1 MEVDEEG
8 FTKVQMENV
17 MEQINQQQI
26 AEHMRPAD
34 ERKKLAKKNR
44 LETIWVKGIERN
56 RFTGEEVKPPDEAE
70 EEEDLVDNTPIDID
84 AIAELLENQ
93 SKPKKVK
100 GKSHKQ
106 LAREKL
112 QDEYEFLDQFKK
124 QQKANSPIDV
134 DANSAVPESPM
145 INMEESK
152 EHPGEPITDSERHTR
167 RQAHRMAQQVLQTTG
182 SRRTFSKTPKKTSMN
197 PPAENTDQ

>member
-1 MEVDEEG
+1 
-8 FTKVQMENV
+8 
-17 MEQINQQQI
+17 
-26 AEHMRPAD
+26 MRPAD

-112 QDEYEFLDQFKK
+112 QDEYEFLD
-124 QQKANSPIDV
+124 
-134 DANSAVPESPM
+134 
-145 INMEESK
+145 
-152 EHPGEPITDSERHTR
+152 
-167 RQAHRMAQQVLQTTG
+167 
-182 SRRTFSKTPKKTSMN
+182 
-197 PPAENTDQ
+197 